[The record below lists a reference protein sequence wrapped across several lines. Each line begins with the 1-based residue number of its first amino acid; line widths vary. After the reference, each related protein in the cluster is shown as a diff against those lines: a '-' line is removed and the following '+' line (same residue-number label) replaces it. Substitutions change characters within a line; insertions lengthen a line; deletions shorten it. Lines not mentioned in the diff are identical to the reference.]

1 MSPLLQS
8 LQQSGPLALSI
19 LLLLM
24 VCSVSVW
31 TIFINKIFVW
41 KKYRSSNRS
50 VIRLFEDEKSNVI
63 NHYMNENVP
72 KWLQELQLN

>member
-50 VIRLFEDEKSNVI
+50 VIRLFEDEKK
-63 NHYMNENVP
+63 Y
-72 KWLQELQLN
+72 L